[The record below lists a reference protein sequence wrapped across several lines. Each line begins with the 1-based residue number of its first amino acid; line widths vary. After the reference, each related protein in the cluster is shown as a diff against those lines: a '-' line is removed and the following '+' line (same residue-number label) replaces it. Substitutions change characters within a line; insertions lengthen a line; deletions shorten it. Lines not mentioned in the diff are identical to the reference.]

1 MKRNNGINWDKLNS
15 KCELLESMGFEILHM
30 DSRVSFLDMEFDF
43 SATAADIPSIM
54 YTALRQMQMHGI
66 SEGEKCVQYN
76 IKKALGLVCD
86 ED

>member
-1 MKRNNGINWDKLNS
+1 MKRNKTVDWDALNT
-15 KCELLESMGFEILHM
+15 KCEILESMGFEILHM

-43 SATAADIPSIM
+43 SATAADVPSIM

-66 SEGEKCVQYN
+66 SEGEKCVQHN
-76 IKKALGLVCD
+76 IKKALGLISD